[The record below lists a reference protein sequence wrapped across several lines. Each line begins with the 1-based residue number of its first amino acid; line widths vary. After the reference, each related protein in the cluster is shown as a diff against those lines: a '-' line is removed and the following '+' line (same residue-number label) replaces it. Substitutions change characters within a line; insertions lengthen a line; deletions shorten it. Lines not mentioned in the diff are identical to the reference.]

1 MFFLPSV
8 WRLSCLPK
16 GYFLLSKSDGDQ
28 KAKSGAKNT
37 LCTQRKIFR
46 SNAMDD
52 LVFEQ
57 SPALPLQ
64 NNIRS
69 GKAGEKK
76 SVTQKWNQGG
86 MAWGYAVYGNERKLI

>member
-1 MFFLPSV
+1 MPLLLCFFFPYFGGF
-8 WRLSCLPK
+8 SCLPK
-16 GYFLLSKSDGDQ
+16 GYFLLSKSDGDL

-76 SVTQKWNQGG
+76 SVT
-86 MAWGYAVYGNERKLI
+86 

>member
-1 MFFLPSV
+1 
-8 WRLSCLPK
+8 
-16 GYFLLSKSDGDQ
+16 
-28 KAKSGAKNT
+28 
-37 LCTQRKIFR
+37 
-46 SNAMDD
+46 MDD

>member
-1 MFFLPSV
+1 
-8 WRLSCLPK
+8 
-16 GYFLLSKSDGDQ
+16 
-28 KAKSGAKNT
+28 
-37 LCTQRKIFR
+37 
-46 SNAMDD
+46 MDD

-76 SVTQKWNQGG
+76 SVT
-86 MAWGYAVYGNERKLI
+86 

>member
-1 MFFLPSV
+1 
-8 WRLSCLPK
+8 
-16 GYFLLSKSDGDQ
+16 
-28 KAKSGAKNT
+28 
-37 LCTQRKIFR
+37 
-46 SNAMDD
+46 MDD

-76 SVTQKWNQGG
+76 SVTQKGNQGG
-86 MAWGYAVYGNERKLI
+86 DGVGLCRIWE

>member
-1 MFFLPSV
+1 MGTLRFFEEVVS
-8 WRLSCLPK
+8 
-16 GYFLLSKSDGDQ
+16 F
-28 KAKSGAKNT
+28 
-37 LCTQRKIFR
+37 KIRRTFGFADYIR

-76 SVTQKWNQGG
+76 SVT
-86 MAWGYAVYGNERKLI
+86 